1 MGSNSMLKKIL
12 TTLGVAAVVVMATH
26 APAKAAFTVC
36 NQSTYGPVMV
46 ATAYEYDSGSDAWS
60 RSEGFYTI
68 NEGECVSTLD
78 GLTGAEDLYLFAW
91 ASNDQSIFWDG
102 TASYS
107 ENAKQFC
114 VDGYS
119 GSFVYRADDAE
130 PPCSKGVERTFRYAG
145 AADTSGDFTY
155 TLHD

>member
-1 MGSNSMLKKIL
+1 MDMMRKLSTALAA
-12 TTLGVAAVVVMATH
+12 AAVIVAITH
-26 APAKAAFTVC
+26 GQAKAAFTVC

-46 ATAYEYDSGSDAWS
+46 ATAYEYDSGSDSWS

-68 NEGECVSTLD
+68 NEGECISTLD

-91 ASNDQSIFWDG
+91 ASNDRSIFWDG

-107 ENAKQFC
+107 NNAKSFC
-114 VDGYS
+114 VDGES
-119 GSFVYRADDAE
+119 SAFVYRADDAE

-145 AADTSGDFTY
+145 AADDNGDYTY

>member
-1 MGSNSMLKKIL
+1 MKKLL
-12 TTLGVAAVVVMATH
+12 TAFALAVMIVAATH
-26 APAKAAFTVC
+26 AQAKAAFTVC
-36 NQSTYGPVMV
+36 NQSTYGSIMV
-46 ATAYEYDSGSDAWS
+46 ATAYEYDSGSDSWS

-68 NEGECVSTLD
+68 NQGECVSTLD

-91 ASNDQSIFWDG
+91 ASGNQSIFWDG

-107 ENAKQFC
+107 SNAKQFC

-119 GSFVYRADDAE
+119 GSFVYRADDSE
-130 PPCSKGVERTFRYAG
+130 PPCPKGVERTFRYAG
-145 AADTSGDFTY
+145 AADSNGDYTY